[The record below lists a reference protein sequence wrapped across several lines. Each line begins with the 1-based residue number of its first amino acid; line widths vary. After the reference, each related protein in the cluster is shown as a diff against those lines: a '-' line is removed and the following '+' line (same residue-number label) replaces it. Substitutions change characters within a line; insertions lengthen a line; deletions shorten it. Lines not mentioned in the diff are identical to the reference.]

1 MRRIDVALR
10 NLRRR
15 KGRAALLVLGLA
27 LGTGTVVAL
36 MAITAT
42 MQHDIGLKLDQYGAN
57 ILVVPRSSNLALSY
71 GGLTVAATAY
81 DVSELS
87 NADVERIWAIKN
99 AASLNAVAPKLLG
112 AARLREQTVLLA
124 GVLFDQELKLKP
136 WWTVEQGRMPA
147 APGEALAGSRLAEAT
162 GLSVGSSAE
171 VLGET
176 VRVVG
181 ILADNGSQDDDIL
194 FVDLA
199 VAQRLL
205 ERPRAVSLVEVAALC
220 NACPI
225 EQIVEEIGQA
235 VPQAQVTAL
244 RQAVTLRMETVRQ
257 LERFALAVSLVVVV
271 IGGLVVLT
279 TMLGAITERRQEI
292 GLFRALGFRRQ
303 HVFQVVLSEVALISL
318 VGGFL
323 GWLLGMAAAT
333 GLTPRIAGVTA
344 PVSWDPVLAL
354 VGIGGALVLG
364 LGAGLYPALQATRLD
379 PTIALRSL

>member
-57 ILVVPRSSNLALSY
+57 VLVVPRSSNLALSY

>member
-57 ILVVPRSSNLALSY
+57 VLVVPRSSNLALSY

-136 WWTVEQGRMPA
+136 WWTLEQGRMPA